1 MTQSKTLPRE
11 SQTLETLIALYC
23 RDHHQMPE
31 GALCDAC
38 QSLLTYARSR
48 LEKCPYGEKKP
59 ACSACPIHCYTPKR
73 RKEIQDVMRY
83 AGPRM
88 MRSHPILALG
98 HLIKQL
104 KKPPTVK
111 P

>member
-1 MTQSKTLPRE
+1 MRLGTLERE
-11 SQTLETLIALYC
+11 AQTLAAMISLYC
-23 RDHHQMPE
+23 RNHHQMPE
-31 GALCDAC
+31 GALCASC
-38 QSLLTYARSR
+38 QSLLAYARSR
-48 LEKCPYGEKKP
+48 LEKCPCGENKP

-88 MRSHPILALG
+88 MRSHPMLAVR
-98 HLIKQL
+98 HLIK
-104 KKPPTVK
+104 KFRNSKPVK